1 MIEFKSVGPP
11 FDVSPGAARDTA
23 RQILSQREFRPEH
36 SPKPLE
42 GVIRWLRDR
51 IDGIVNAIG
60 DFLAGLFNPLFSIL
74 PGAFGTVLGFAL
86 CIGIAALVIWLVSRN
101 VVRNQKRAADHPSQ
115 NSQVTDDPNELE
127 TAAQRAEREQQFDL
141 AIRYRYRAG
150 LIRLDRA
157 GVIDLQPWNT
167 AALLTRRVASPR
179 FDRITDTFE
188 EVTYGGRTANGS
200 QASTVRAEWSTL
212 LTEVSHR

>member
-1 MIEFKSVGPP
+1 MNQYRSIGHR
-11 FDVSPGAARDTA
+11 FDVSPGAARDAA
-23 RQILSQREFRPEH
+23 REILSQREFRPEH

-42 GVIRWLRDR
+42 GVVRWISDR
-51 IDGIVNAIG
+51 LDGIVNAIG
-60 DFLAGLFNPLFSIL
+60 DFLRGLFQPLFRIL
-74 PGAFGTVLGFAL
+74 PGDLGTVLGFAL

-101 VVRNQKRAADHPSQ
+101 LVRNPKRAADHPSQ
-115 NSQVTDDPNELE
+115 GAQATDDPNELE
-127 TAAQRAEREQQFDL
+127 AAAQRAERDEQFDL

-157 GVIDLQPWNT
+157 GVIELQPWNT

-188 EVTYGGRTANGS
+188 AVTYGGRTANGS
-200 QASTVRAEWSTL
+200 QANTVRAEWSTL
-212 LTEVSHR
+212 LTEVGHR